1 MILTHEGGLKIP
13 SFTMQKVKLELCLQ
27 LPLHILD
34 SENYLRPRPLLWVY
48 VGRNISYV
56 LCKKKKR
63 IGPNHLFRVL
73 LFLFF
78 FFFSLSKPRS
88 AILKERKSAESQQRG
103 TLLCRLIDRANLFID
118 LLKEPLLHKYI
129 HM

>member
-1 MILTHEGGLKIP
+1 MILTHEGGVKIP
-13 SFTMQKVKLELCLQ
+13 SFTTPKVKLELCLQ

-34 SENYLRPRPLLWVY
+34 PENYLRPRPLLWVS

-56 LCKKKKR
+56 LYKKKKR
-63 IGPNHLFRVL
+63 GEVVTICFV
-73 LFLFF
+73 FSCFF

-103 TLLCRLIDRANLFID
+103 TLLCSLIDRANLFIS
-118 LLKEPLLHKYI
+118 
-129 HM
+129 